1 MRRRRPKATT
11 AADTAIGARIRAQ
24 RLARRMTQIAL
35 ADALGITFQ
44 QLQKYENG
52 KNRVGA
58 GRLQEVAKVL
68 HVPLAALFGSD
79 SAAAASRTENLAFLD
94 SAGAMRLMRAYAAL
108 PTPRMKR
115 ALVVLAERI
124 AGRSLDLPVTNA

>member
-1 MRRRRPKATT
+1 MMRRRRPKATT

-44 QLQKYENG
+44 QLQKYEKG
-52 KNRVGA
+52 QNRIGA
-58 GRLQEVAKVL
+58 GRLQEIATVL
-68 HVPLAALFGSD
+68 RVPLAALFGSD
-79 SAAAASRTENLAFLD
+79 SAAARSRTENLAFLD

-115 ALVVLAERI
+115 ALVVLAERM
-124 AGRSLDLPVTNA
+124 AGTVA

>member
-24 RLARRMTQIAL
+24 RLARKMTQIAL

-44 QLQKYENG
+44 QLQKYEKG
-52 KNRVGA
+52 RNRVGA
-58 GRLQEVAKVL
+58 GRLQEIATL
-68 HVPLAALFGSD
+68 LGVPVTALYAAAG
-79 SAAAASRTENLAFLD
+79 AAAASRTEDLAFLD
-94 SAGAMRLMRAYAAL
+94 SAGAMRLMRAYTAL

-115 ALVVLAERI
+115 ALVALAERM
-124 AGRSLDLPVTNA
+124 AKLA